1 MKAKEAFKST
11 PRRVGLGLLSLV
23 VVVVVIVVSAKE
35 RGRTEVHVLSVRNR
49 ESPLSLNRRLVIR
62 GQDRKSRG
70 HTYSI

>member
-23 VVVVVIVVSAKE
+23 VVVVVVSAKE

>member
-11 PRRVGLGLLSLV
+11 PKRVGLGLLSL

>member
-23 VVVVVIVVSAKE
+23 VVVVVVVSAKE